1 MRRASFAV
9 LLIAVVAVATGAA
22 WHEASASFHRVSD
35 RVWAGGQPSSDDLA
49 LLCGSGVR
57 TVVDLREA
65 VEHDVDAERLAS
77 ERLGMAF
84 VHVPVRGD
92 APEDREADAFL
103 AVTARADAYPILVHC
118 ASGNRA
124 AAFWMIHRLV
134 LDRWTVEAAEGE
146 ARRIGLRST
155 VLRNFALDYAE
166 RRLAAAPVDIAREE
180 P

>member
-1 MRRASFAV
+1 VRRGSFALLLTAV
-9 LLIAVVAVATGAA
+9 LAVATGAA
-22 WHEASASFHRVSD
+22 WHGASANFYRASD
-35 RVWAGGQPSSDDLA
+35 RVWAGGQPSAEDLA
-49 LLCGSGVR
+49 LLCGTGVR
-57 TVVDLREA
+57 TVIDLRES
-65 VEHDVDAERLAS
+65 VEHDVDAERFTAD
-77 ERLGMAF
+77 RLGMAF

-103 AVTARADAYPILVHC
+103 AVTARPDAYPILVHC

-124 AAFWMIHRLV
+124 GAFWMIHRLV
-134 LDRWTVEAAEGE
+134 VDRWTVEAAESE

-155 VLRNFALDYAE
+155 VLRNFALDYAD

>member
-1 MRRASFAV
+1 MRRGSFVA

-22 WHEASASFHRVSD
+22 WHEASSSFYRVSD
-35 RVWAGGQPSSDDLA
+35 RVWAGGQPAADDLA

-57 TVVDLREA
+57 TVIDLRES
-65 VEHDVDAERLAS
+65 VEHDVDAERLAA

-92 APEDREADAFL
+92 SPEDREADAFL
-103 AVTARADAYPILVHC
+103 AVTVRPDAYPMLVHC

-124 AAFWMIHRLV
+124 GAFWMIHRLV
-134 LDRWTVEAAEGE
+134 VDRWTVEAAESE
-146 ARRIGLRST
+146 ARRIGLRSP
-155 VLRNFALDYAE
+155 VLLNFALDYAG